1 MAIDIGEAALI
12 MVDVQNDFCPAYT
25 GKNGKQR
32 PDGALAVSRGYEV
45 IEPLNRA
52 AEKFAHDGKKV
63 IASQDW
69 HPAHHNSFASSH
81 PGKKVNEIILLP
93 VPESVQSPGIHRRD
107 PIKEYA
113 LPAIQQVMWPDHC
126 IQGSEG
132 AQFHDE
138 LNLNYV
144 NLVIR
149 KGSRENLDSYSVFFE
164 NDRYTPTGLDGFLK
178 GLDIKQIFIGGLATD
193 YCVLY
198 SAMDAVRL
206 GYKVVVL
213 SDAVS
218 GVNVPEGSV
227 NQATSLMRGAGIS
240 FITTQEIL

>member
-25 GKNGKQR
+25 GKDGKQR

-45 IEPLNRA
+45 IEPLN
-52 AEKFAHDGKKV
+52 HY
-63 IASQDW
+63 
-69 HPAHHNSFASSH
+69 HNSFASSH

-93 VPESVQSPGIHRRD
+93 VPESVQNPGIHRQD
-107 PIKEYA
+107 PIQEYA

-138 LNLNYV
+138 LNLDYV

-149 KGSRENLDSYSVFFE
+149 KGDRGNLDSYSVFFE
-164 NDRYTPTGLDGFLK
+164 NDRYTSTGLDGFLK

-206 GYKVVVL
+206 GYSVVVL
-213 SDAVS
+213 SDAVC

-227 NQATSLMRGAGIS
+227 KQATSLMRGAGIS
-240 FITTQEIL
+240 FVTTQEILG